1 MLYLIYKRVLNA
13 IPMIITISII
23 SFVLINFA
31 PGDPVKAYITPEST
45 VEDIEIIRENMGLND
60 SILVQYIRWGKNVLK
75 GNLGYSFADHRPVF
89 DKVVERLPAT
99 IGLMGVSMIFSIL
112 LGTIMGL
119 VSAFYNNKFVDKIFT
134 LLNYIGISIPSF
146 WFAMGM
152 LHLFT
157 LKLGWLPSIGM
168 RSVGV
173 HTNID
178 LLKHMV
184 MPVLTLSISNTS
196 VISRH
201 VRSRT
206 ITQLNEDYVTVA
218 IAQGASKREVLF
230 KYVLKNSLLPL
241 ITIIGMSLP
250 NLVSGAFITE
260 TIFGWPGLGQLG
272 INSIFKF
279 DYPMIMATTMFS
291 SIILILGN
299 LISDILYGV
308 VDPRIKVVE

>member
-1 MLYLIYKRVLNA
+1 MSYLIYKRVLNA

-23 SFVLINFA
+23 SFVLVNFA

-45 VEDIEIIRENMGLND
+45 VQDIEIIRESMGLND
-60 SILVQYIRWGKNVLK
+60 NILVQYIRWGKNVLK
-75 GNLGYSFADHRPVF
+75 GNLGYSFADHRPVL

-112 LGTIMGL
+112 LGTIIGL
-119 VSAFYNNKFVDKIFT
+119 VSAFYNNKLIDKILTF
-134 LLNYIGISIPSF
+134 LNYIGISIPSF

-178 LLKHMV
+178 LLKHIV
-184 MPVLTLSISNTS
+184 MPMLTLSISNTS
-196 VISRH
+196 VISRY

-218 IAQGASKREVLF
+218 MAQGASKREVLF

>member
-1 MLYLIYKRVLNA
+1 MFYLIYKRILNA

-23 SFVLINFA
+23 SFLLINLA
-31 PGDPVKAYITPEST
+31 PGDPVKAYVTPESSLQ
-45 VEDIEIIRENMGLND
+45 DIEIMRESMGLND
-60 SILVQYIRWGKNVLK
+60 NLIVQYTRWAKNVLQ
-75 GNLGYSFADHRPVF
+75 GNLGYSFADHRPVL
-89 DKVVERLPAT
+89 DKVSERLPAT
-99 IGLMGVSMIFSIL
+99 MLLMGSSMILSIIVGTIIGLI
-112 LGTIMGL
+112 
-119 VSAFYNNKFVDKIFT
+119 SAFYNNKAIDKIFT
-134 LLNYIGISIPSF
+134 FGSYVGISIPSF

-152 LHLFT
+152 LRLFT
-157 LKLGWLPSIGM
+157 LKLGLFPSIGM

-173 HTNID
+173 NTNID
-178 LLKHMV
+178 LIRHMI
-184 MPVLTLSISNTS
+184 MPTLTLAISNIS
-196 VISRH
+196 LISRH

-206 ITQLNEDYVTVA
+206 ITQLNEDYVIVA
-218 IAQGASKREVLF
+218 TAQGASKKQILF

-241 ITIIGMSLP
+241 ITLVGMSLP

-272 INSIFKF
+272 MTSIFKY
-279 DYPMIMATTMFS
+279 DYPMIMATTMFT

>member
-1 MLYLIYKRVLNA
+1 
-13 IPMIITISII
+13 MIITISII
-23 SFVLINFA
+23 SFVLVNFA

-45 VEDIEIIRENMGLND
+45 VQDIEIIRESMGLND
-60 SILVQYIRWGKNVLK
+60 NILVQYIRWGKNVLK
-75 GNLGYSFADHRPVF
+75 GNLGYSFADHRPVL

-112 LGTIMGL
+112 LGTIIGL
-119 VSAFYNNKFVDKIFT
+119 VSAFYNNKLIDKILTF
-134 LLNYIGISIPSF
+134 LNYIGISIPSF

-178 LLKHMV
+178 LLKHIV
-184 MPVLTLSISNTS
+184 MPMLTLSISNTS
-196 VISRH
+196 VISRY

-218 IAQGASKREVLF
+218 MAQGASKREVLF

-279 DYPMIMATTMFS
+279 DYPMIIATTMFS
-291 SIILILGN
+291 SIIVMLGN

>member
-1 MLYLIYKRVLNA
+1 LSYLIYKRVLNA

-23 SFVLINFA
+23 SFVLVNFA

-45 VEDIEIIRENMGLND
+45 VQDIEIIRESMGLND
-60 SILVQYIRWGKNVLK
+60 NILVQYIRWGKNVLK
-75 GNLGYSFADHRPVF
+75 GNLGYSFADHRPVL

-112 LGTIMGL
+112 LGTIIGL
-119 VSAFYNNKFVDKIFT
+119 VSAFYNNKLIDKILTF
-134 LLNYIGISIPSF
+134 LNYIGISIPSF

-178 LLKHMV
+178 LLKHIV
-184 MPVLTLSISNTS
+184 MPMLTLSISNTS
-196 VISRH
+196 VISRY

-218 IAQGASKREVLF
+218 MAQGASKREVLF